1 MTTLTARDIPYEIKI
16 RLDADGIRGAQYQ
29 TLRQWLLPDGTV
41 DQERE
46 NDVVPLALVDDGVR
60 ALLAGVLGEAAATA
74 IAQNADL
81 SSALEDIRSKAAA
94 SEAELAE
101 ARATIARLQA
111 QLAELTKPAETTAQ
125 QRIAAR
131 RYQVQIAGTTLDGMP
146 VNTSTDSQ
154 ALITGA
160 ALAAVLD
167 SSYVCR
173 WKMADGSRV
182 ELDAK
187 MIIAVASAVRDHI
200 QACYD
205 REDEMLTAV
214 ADGTFTEAMLD
225 EGWPA

>member
-16 RLDADGIRGAQYQ
+16 RLDANGIRGAQYQ
-29 TLRQWLLPDGTV
+29 TLRQWLREDGSV

-60 ALLAGVLGEAAATA
+60 TLLDRVLGEATATA

-81 SSALEDIRSKAAA
+81 SSAMENLRTKTEA
-94 SEAELAE
+94 SEAKLAD
-101 ARATIARLQA
+101 ALSTIAQLQA
-111 QLAELTKPAETTAQ
+111 QLAELSKPAETTVQ

-131 RYQVQIAGTTLDGMP
+131 RYQAQVAGTTLDNMP
-146 VNTSTDSQ
+146 VDTSTDSQ

-167 SSYVCR
+167 SAYVCR
-173 WKMADGSRV
+173 WKMADGTRV

-205 REDEMLTAV
+205 REDQLLTAV
-214 ADGTFTEAMLD
+214 ADGTFTDAMLD
-225 EGWPA
+225 QGWPA

>member
-60 ALLAGVLGEAAATA
+60 TLLASVLGETTARALAHNAELSAAVEAAKTKTA
-74 IAQNADL
+74 E
-81 SSALEDIRSKAAA
+81 SSAALTAAQ
-94 SEAELAE
+94 
-101 ARATIARLQA
+101 ATIVQLQA
-111 QLAELTKPAETTAQ
+111 QLADVAKPSEPTLID
-125 QRIAAR
+125 RIAAR
-131 RYQVQIAGTTLDGMP
+131 RYQAQIAGTSLEGMQID
-146 VNTSTDSQ
+146 TSTDSQ

-167 SSYVCR
+167 SAYICR
-173 WKMADGSRV
+173 WKMADGTRV

-187 MIIAVASAVRDHI
+187 KIIAVASAVRDHI

-205 REDEMLTAV
+205 REGELLTAV
-214 ADGTFTEAMLD
+214 ANGTFTSAMLE

>member
-46 NDVVPLALVDDGVR
+46 NDVVPLALVDDGVKI
-60 ALLAGVLGEAAATA
+60 LLAGVLGEATTAAL
-74 IAQNADL
+74 AQNADL
-81 SSALEDIRSKAAA
+81 SQTLDEAKAKATSDEAA
-94 SEAELAE
+94 LAE
-101 ARATIARLQA
+101 AEATIAQLQA
-111 QLAELTKPAETTAQ
+111 QIAELSKPVEATDQAK
-125 QRIAAR
+125 IAAR
-131 RYQVQIAGTTLDGMP
+131 RYKAQIAGTTLDGMP
-146 VNTSTDSQ
+146 VDTSTDSQ

-167 SSYVCR
+167 SNYVCR
-173 WKMADGSRV
+173 WKMADGTRV

-205 REDEMLTAV
+205 REDELLTAV
-214 ADGTFTEAMLD
+214 ADGSFTEAMLD
-225 EGWPA
+225 QGWPA

>member
-60 ALLAGVLGEAAATA
+60 ALLAGVLGETTATA
-74 IAQNADL
+74 IAHNADL
-81 SSALEDIRSKAAA
+81 SSALDEAQTKAAA
-94 SEAELAE
+94 SEAALTE
-101 ARATIARLQA
+101 AQAAIALLKDQIA
-111 QLAELTKPAETTAQ
+111 DLTQPAESTAQ

-131 RYQVQIAGTTLDGMP
+131 RYQAQIAGTTLEGMP
-146 VNTSTDSQ
+146 VDTSTDSQ

-167 SSYVCR
+167 SNYVCR
-173 WKMADGSRV
+173 WKMADSTRV

-205 REDEMLTAV
+205 REAELLTAV
-214 ADGTFTEAMLD
+214 ADGTFSEAMLQ

>member
-16 RLDADGIRGAQYQ
+16 RLDANGIRGAQYQ
-29 TLRQWLLPDGTV
+29 TLRQWIREDGSV

-60 ALLAGVLGEAAATA
+60 ALLAGVLGEATATA
-74 IAQNADL
+74 IAQNAEL
-81 SSALEDIRSKAAA
+81 SSALDEAQTKAAA
-94 SEAELAE
+94 SEVALTE
-101 ARATIARLQA
+101 AQSTIALLQA
-111 QLAELTKPAETTAQ
+111 QIADLTQPAEYTAQ

-131 RYQVQIAGTTLDGMP
+131 RYQAQVAGTALDGMP
-146 VNTSTDSQ
+146 VDTSTDSQ

-167 SSYVCR
+167 STYVCR
-173 WKMADGSRV
+173 WKMADGTRV

-205 REDEMLTAV
+205 REDELLTAV
-214 ADGTFTEAMLD
+214 AEGTFTDAMLD
-225 EGWPA
+225 LGWPA

>member
-16 RLDADGIRGAQYQ
+16 RLDANGIRGAQYQ
-29 TLRQWLLPDGTV
+29 TLRQWLREDGSV

-60 ALLAGVLGEAAATA
+60 ILLAGVLGEATATA

-81 SSALEDIRSKAAA
+81 SSALEDIRSKTEA
-94 SEAELAE
+94 SEAELAD
-101 ARATIARLQA
+101 ARATIAQLQA
-111 QLAELTKPAETTAQ
+111 QLAELTKPTETTAQ

-131 RYQVQIAGTTLDGMP
+131 RYQAQISGTTLQGMQID
-146 VNTSTDSQ
+146 TSTDSQ

-167 SSYVCR
+167 SVYVCR

-205 REDEMLTAV
+205 REDELLTAV
-214 ADGTFTEAMLD
+214 ADGTFIDAMLD
-225 EGWPA
+225 QGWPA

>member
-16 RLDADGIRGAQYQ
+16 RLEANGIRGAQYQ
-29 TLRQWLLPDGTV
+29 TLRQWLREDGSV

-60 ALLAGVLGEAAATA
+60 TLLAGVLGEATATA

-81 SSALEDIRSKAAA
+81 SSALEDIRTKTEA
-94 SEAELAE
+94 SEAELAD
-101 ARATIARLQA
+101 ARATIAQLQA
-111 QLAELTKPAETTAQ
+111 QLAELTKPTESTVQ
-125 QRIAAR
+125 ERIAAK
-131 RYQVQIAGTTLDGMP
+131 RYQAQIAGTTLQGMQID
-146 VNTSTDSQ
+146 TSTDSQ

-173 WKMADGSRV
+173 WKMADGTRV

-205 REDEMLTAV
+205 REDELLTAV
-214 ADGTFTEAMLD
+214 ADGTFTDAMLD
-225 EGWPA
+225 QGWPA